1 MTSKNKIPAFEI
13 SPATNLTRR
22 DFLASS
28 SALAVSAALGTSS
41 PISRAAQNLASAADA
56 SPQKSSASKPLRII
70 IDTDPGVDDAVGI
83 LLALRSPELQVE
95 AITAVAGNV
104 PLELTLP
111 NALRL
116 VEIAGRTNIPVAGG
130 ASHPLTRRLVTARY
144 AHGNNGLAGVDFP
157 APTIKPSRESANEI
171 LRRIIRENPGEITI
185 AAIGPLTNI
194 AILLRSDPEIAPLIR
209 GIAIMGGSLS
219 GGNITPSAEFN
230 FYADPEAAR
239 VVFDANLP
247 LTMVG
252 LDVTRKVLL
261 TEDHVK
267 LLEASRDAAG
277 QTAGKIM
284 RATIE
289 RVRKGSGSPTVA
301 MHDPLTIAWLI
312 DPGILTLR
320 DYYVEIEITGEW
332 TAGESVGFTHA
343 PMRRSAPLETSEPD
357 AAAEPD
363 QTFKPNAKVA
373 VEVDPERF
381 FKLLPRLT
389 GTA

>member
-1 MTSKNKIPAFEI
+1 MIRKNKVAAPEAVT
-13 SPATNLTRR
+13 AKNLTRR

-28 SALAVSAALGTSS
+28 SALAVSAALGTPSYA
-41 PISRAAQNLASAADA
+41 SRA
-56 SPQKSSASKPLRII
+56 PQSFAFGATVPPKSVGPTKPLRVI
-70 IDTDPGVDDAVGI
+70 IDTDPGVDDAIAI

-95 AITAVAGNV
+95 AITAVSGNV

-157 APTIKPSRESANEI
+157 EPSIKPAREPANEI
-171 LRRIIRENPGEITI
+171 LRRIIRENPGEITL

-267 LLEASRDAAG
+267 LLETSSDTAG
-277 QTAGKIM
+277 QAAGKIM

-320 DYYVEIEITGEW
+320 DYYVEVETAGEW
-332 TAGESVGFTHA
+332 TAGESVGFTRA

-357 AAAEPD
+357 SAEPD

-373 VEVDPERF
+373 VEVDPARF

-389 GTA
+389 GAA

>member
-157 APTIKPSRESANEI
+157 APTVKPSRESANET
-171 LRRIIRENPGEITI
+171 LRRIIRTNPGEITI

-277 QTAGKIM
+277 QAAGKIM

-320 DYYVEIEITGEW
+320 DYYVEIETSGEW

-363 QTFKPNAKVA
+363 QTFKPNANVA

-381 FKLLPRLT
+381 FKLLPRLA

>member
-1 MTSKNKIPAFEI
+1 MTSKNKIPTFEI
-13 SPATNLTRR
+13 SPAGNLTRR

-28 SALAVSAALGTSS
+28 SALVASAALGTSS
-41 PISRAAQNLASAADA
+41 SISRAPQNLASADA
-56 SPQKSSASKPLRII
+56 ASQKSSASKPLRVI
-70 IDTDPGVDDAVGI
+70 IDSDPGVDDAVGI

-116 VEIAGRTNIPVAGG
+116 VEIAGRTNIPIAGG

-157 APTIKPSRESANEI
+157 APTIKPSHESANET
-171 LRRIIRENPGEITI
+171 LRRIIRANPGEITI

-277 QTAGKIM
+277 QAAGKIM

-320 DYYVEIEITGEW
+320 DHYVEIETSGEW
-332 TAGESVGFTHA
+332 TAGESVGFTHS

-357 AAAEPD
+357 AAAEPG
-363 QTFKPNAKVA
+363 QTFKANAKVA

>member
-28 SALAVSAALGTSS
+28 SVLAVSTALGNSS
-41 PISRAAQNLASAADA
+41 AISRPPQNLASAADA

-157 APTIKPSRESANEI
+157 APTVKPSRESANET
-171 LRRIIRENPGEITI
+171 LRRIIRANPGEITI

-267 LLEASRDAAG
+267 LLEASRDAVG
-277 QTAGKIM
+277 QAAGKIM